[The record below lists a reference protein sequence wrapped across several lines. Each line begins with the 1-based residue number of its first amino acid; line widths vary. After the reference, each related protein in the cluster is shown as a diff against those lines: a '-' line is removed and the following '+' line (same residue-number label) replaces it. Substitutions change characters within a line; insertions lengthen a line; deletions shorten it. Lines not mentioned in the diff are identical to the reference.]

1 MAICGDCGLFTDETG
16 RKGARLR
23 AYDKATGEQKGAVF
37 MDKVQTGA
45 TMTYMHRGKQYLVCA
60 QGSSYGADLVAYC
73 LPGEAAGAV
82 VPEER

>member
-1 MAICGDCGLFTDETG
+1 MICGDCGLFTDETG

-45 TMTYMHRGKQYLVCA
+45 TMTYMHNGKQYLVCA
-60 QGSSYGADLVAYC
+60 VGSSFGADLLAFA
-73 LPGEAAGAV
+73 LPGEVAAAPV
-82 VPEER
+82 REER